1 MWQVRF
7 GTHKRYQDWFQR
19 QYLFTPESQSLRCDL
34 IRFIV
39 GVIHPTN
46 ELLCSDIIPRW
57 AVIGWLLTTC
67 TSQVAGSN
75 AKLALF
81 YDWLFFEPDK
91 DNIMNIE
98 PAILVMHHSMR
109 PHPAITATLLDFL
122 CRIILNFTVGREQEK
137 VRNGIY
143 NSLKQILDKRV
154 LPSLSPLFDN
164 PRLDKELRCML
175 RDRYAPF
182 CSAKDLEELSPTQ
195 QQSPLSTLPT
205 TNLTMHPNQINMIEG
220 NMVKDE
226 VARDHEDGD
235 VVESDNEDPVE
246 FSDEDDPIDV
256 KCLKVKAEPSKNK
269 SSNSADPVRKSVTN
283 TPATLVAPS
292 GAGNKHKLQISGNN
306 SIIPGAKSPLKE
318 SSNKRQKIDSKNSND
333 TSTVIGLGINNS
345 HQSIPKS
352 THVKS
357 EQKMVKAEQE
367 TERGENEDEEDVLDD
382 DIKDIL
388 NELKS
393 PNSDC
398 EKKCEIM
405 DQLVKH
411 VISEEL
417 DYEQCSALASNLAE
431 ILQDQFE
438 GRIFP
443 ETPTEESIEDSI
455 GKPLFVVFR
464 ALCEMTDSDP
474 HRVHILMLLAELYT
488 LQPRLGKFF
497 I

>member
-1 MWQVRF
+1 
-7 GTHKRYQDWFQR
+7 
-19 QYLFTPESQSLRCDL
+19 
-34 IRFIV
+34 
-39 GVIHPTN
+39 
-46 ELLCSDIIPRW
+46 
-57 AVIGWLLTTC
+57 
-67 TSQVAGSN
+67 
-75 AKLALF
+75 
-81 YDWLFFEPDK
+81 
-91 DNIMNIE
+91 MNIE

-164 PRLDKELRCML
+164 ARLDKELRCML

-182 CSAKDLEELSPTQ
+182 CSTKDLEELSPTQ

-205 TNLTMHPNQINMIEG
+205 ANQNMHQNQINMIEG
-220 NMVKDE
+220 NLLKEE
-226 VARDHEDGD
+226 VTRDHEDGD
-235 VVESDNEDPVE
+235 AVESDNEDPVE

-256 KCLKVKAEPSKNK
+256 KCLKVNTEPSKNK
-269 SSNSADPVRKSVTN
+269 SSNIADTVRKSVTN
-283 TPATLVAPS
+283 TPATLVAQS
-292 GAGNKHKLQISGNN
+292 GAGNKHKLQSSGNN

-318 SSNKRQKIDSKNSND
+318 SSNKRQKIDSKSSND
-333 TSTVIGLGINNS
+333 TSTMIGRGINNS
-345 HQSIPKS
+345 HQPIPNTNS
-352 THVKS
+352 TRVKS
-357 EQKMVKAEQE
+357 EKNIVKVEQE

-388 NELKS
+388 KDLKS

-417 DYEQCSALASNLAE
+417 DYEQCSTLASNLAE

-488 LQPRLGKFF
+488 LQPRLGK
-497 I
+497 ILI